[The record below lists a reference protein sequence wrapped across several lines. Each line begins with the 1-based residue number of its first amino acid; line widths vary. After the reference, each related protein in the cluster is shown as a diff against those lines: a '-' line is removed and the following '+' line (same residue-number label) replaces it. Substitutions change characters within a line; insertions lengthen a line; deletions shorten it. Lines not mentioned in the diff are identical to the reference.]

1 MAKSYE
7 VLEMLCS
14 GLEYTL
20 VGDDYEDI
28 NWHGNKPAI
37 TKAQY
42 VAGFQKYDEWKLAQD
57 SAKAAAKDAVLERL
71 GITEDEAKLL
81 LG

>member
-7 VLEMLCS
+7 VLEMLCP
-14 GLEYTL
+14 GLEYTII
-20 VGDDYEDI
+20 GDNYEDI

-42 VAGFQKYDEWKLAQD
+42 LAGFSKYDDWKLAQ
-57 SAKAAAKDAVLERL
+57 SAAKEEAKTALLERL
-71 GITEDEAKLL
+71 GLTIDEVALL